1 MSERFDARRF
11 EELILLVARR
21 CERDSTFGATKLN
34 KLLFF
39 ADFAA
44 YRKLGRS
51 LTGADYQKLEHGPA
65 PKQLLPTREAL
76 LERGELFPITRDYF
90 GKEQKRL
97 IAGREPDVSGFSGEE
112 IALVDEIIDSLR
124 DLDAAAVTQLSHTF
138 IGWRAV
144 EYGDV
149 IPYETAKV
157 QPELL
162 TEDDR
167 NATRTLKVL
176 NWNKTAGWPRIPMN
190 APLQ

>member
-112 IALVDEIIDSLR
+112 IALVDEIIDRLR
-124 DLDAAAVTQLSHTF
+124 DLDAAAVTQLSHAF

>member
-76 LERGELFPITRDYF
+76 LERGDLFPITRDYF

-176 NWNKTAGWPRIPMN
+176 DWNKTAGWPRIPMN
-190 APLQ
+190 ASLQ

>member
-76 LERGELFPITRDYF
+76 LERGDLFPITRDYF

-112 IALVDEIIDSLR
+112 IALVGEIIDSLR
-124 DLDAAAVTQLSHTF
+124 DLDAAAVTQLSHAF
-138 IGWRAV
+138 IRWRAV
-144 EYGDV
+144 GTV
-149 IPYETAKV
+149 T
-157 QPELL
+157 
-162 TEDDR
+162 
-167 NATRTLKVL
+167 
-176 NWNKTAGWPRIPMN
+176 
-190 APLQ
+190 